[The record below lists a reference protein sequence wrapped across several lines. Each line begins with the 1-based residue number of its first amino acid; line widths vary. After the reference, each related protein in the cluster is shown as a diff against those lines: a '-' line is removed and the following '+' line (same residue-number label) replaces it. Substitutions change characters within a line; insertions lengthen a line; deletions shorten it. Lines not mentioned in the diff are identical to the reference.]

1 MRHRIIAAGS
11 HSASTGL
18 PMVFSWF
25 NTRKVDAF
33 IDAEV
38 AALVKRVP
46 PARLE
51 GDGEGPKKAREQLE
65 KAHNQ
70 LLRRASDFVQREKPN
85 LFQKARI
92 ANRLK
97 WALLEAKY
105 PKPFVDEFAY
115 ALATVVASANAQR
128 EV

>member
-1 MRHRIIAAGS
+1 
-11 HSASTGL
+11 
-18 PMVFSWF
+18 MVFSWF

-46 PARLE
+46 PAKLE
-51 GDGEGPKKAREQLE
+51 GSGAAAAKATEQLA
-65 KAHNQ
+65 KSHDQ
-70 LLRRASDFVQREKPN
+70 MLRRAQEFVQREKPN
-85 LFQKARI
+85 LYQKARI
-92 ANRLK
+92 ANRMK

-105 PKPFVDEFAY
+105 PKPFVDQLAY
-115 ALATVVASANAQR
+115 ALATVVAGANSQR